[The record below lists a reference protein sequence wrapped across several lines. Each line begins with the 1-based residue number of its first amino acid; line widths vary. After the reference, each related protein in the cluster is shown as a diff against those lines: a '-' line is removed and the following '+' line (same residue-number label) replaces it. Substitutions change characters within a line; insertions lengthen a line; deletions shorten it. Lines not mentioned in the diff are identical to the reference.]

1 MQSAR
6 IMNLTKIIIFEMN
19 DNIKGVQWHQLNH
32 RLVIKLN
39 PKNYVAKL
47 LGKVGQT
54 RDEIIIVTPNDA
66 NGEENPRT
74 NISSFGKKEQMC
86 LSIS

>member
-47 LGKVGQT
+47 LGKVG
-54 RDEIIIVTPNDA
+54 
-66 NGEENPRT
+66 
-74 NISSFGKKEQMC
+74 
-86 LSIS
+86 